1 MIVLQHAEALILAVL
16 NPQKTNIFAATGGSM
31 VAQSGPPP
39 GPSSWEAQDVL
50 MFFFVLGA
58 MH

>member
-16 NPQKTNIFAATGGSM
+16 KPQKTAIFAATGGSM
-31 VAQSGPPP
+31 VAQSGPPRV
-39 GPSSWEAQDVL
+39 PSSWEAQDVL
-50 MFFFVLGA
+50 MFFVVLGA